1 MTDEEVLT
9 LLAQLTKR
17 LGTVE
22 DQAREARDQV
32 QHVLDRVARLRQEVE
47 KGRQEVLAKIDTGKH
62 RALKPGDIKGGS
74 RKT

>member
-1 MTDEEVLT
+1 MTTEEVLA
-9 LLAQLTKR
+9 LLNQLTKR

-47 KGRQEVLAKIDTGKH
+47 KCHQEIFANVDTQTH
-62 RALKPGDIKGGS
+62 RPLKPEKGKGGS